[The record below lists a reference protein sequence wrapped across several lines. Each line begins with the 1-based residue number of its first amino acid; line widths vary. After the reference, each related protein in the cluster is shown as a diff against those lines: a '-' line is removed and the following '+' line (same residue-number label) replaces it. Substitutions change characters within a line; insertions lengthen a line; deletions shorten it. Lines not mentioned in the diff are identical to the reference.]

1 MNINEKGMKYL
12 LLLPYLLCSASTLL
26 LAQSSDSLGIYF
38 NSSDGTKIYY
48 EVRGTGTSVLL
59 IHGFIVNGES
69 WKRTEL
75 YHDLQIAGFKVITID
90 LRGNGKSDK
99 PHELRFYENDAEAKD
114 IMALVTLLGFK
125 KYAAV
130 GYSRGSIITSRL
142 LILDKRLKKAV
153 LGGMGADFTDPNWT
167 RRELFYKALMN
178 EPVPELEGMVKYVK
192 SSGLDQLA
200 LAYLQKAQPTM
211 TKAEFAKVKRPVLVI
226 AGIEDNDNGK
236 AEALAALIKK
246 ASVKRVPGVH
256 NNAHHSKEF
265 ATAVIDFLK

>member
-1 MNINEKGMKYL
+1 MKHF
-12 LLLPYLLCSASTLL
+12 LL
-26 LAQSSDSLGIYF
+26 LACLLYGASTFLAAQAADSTDTYF
-38 NSSDGTKIYY
+38 NSFDGTKIYY
-48 EVRGTGTSVLL
+48 EVKGRGKPVLL

-69 WKRTEL
+69 WKRTAL
-75 YHDLQIAGFKVITID
+75 YTDLQNAGFQVITMD

-99 PHELRFYENDAEAKD
+99 PHELRYYEQDAEAKD
-114 IMALVTLLGFK
+114 IMALVKLLGLK
-125 KYAAV
+125 KYTAV

-142 LILDKRLKKAV
+142 LVLDKRLKKAV

-200 LAYLQKAQPTM
+200 LAYLQKAQPTT

-226 AGIEDNDNGK
+226 AGTEDNDNGK
-236 AEALAALIKK
+236 AEELAALIKN
-246 ASVKRVPGVH
+246 STVKRTPGVH

-265 ATAVIDFLK
+265 SAAVIGFLEK